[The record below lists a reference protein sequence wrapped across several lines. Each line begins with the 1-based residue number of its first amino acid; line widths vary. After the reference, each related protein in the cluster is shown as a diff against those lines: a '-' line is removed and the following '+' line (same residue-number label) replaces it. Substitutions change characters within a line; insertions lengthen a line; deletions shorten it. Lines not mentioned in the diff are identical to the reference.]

1 MGISHEYHSAH
12 SRAKRSRA
20 GFGLRLA
27 GVIAAILILSLAI
40 TAILENGQKESEA
53 AQEAASSGMAENIL
67 APLPMQGAAN
77 SAAGESGTEGSADST
92 GDAGAAAV
100 TLEQFGPARQT
111 AGAYSVKAY
120 DSSVIRQPAC
130 GQVDLSYFSDAAFL
144 GDSLTVG
151 FSDYSIN
158 LGGALICGY
167 TGVGPDAIV
176 NRSAVKSSTRGEEI
190 ALDVL
195 AAAQPKKLYILLG
208 TNTLTTLGAADRF
221 LAYYGQ
227 MLDLLRQTLGD
238 DCVIYVQSIPPVRP
252 AAAEEK
258 PGLASDV
265 LRSVNEQLAQMAAD
279 KGCVYLDLWETFADG
294 EGSLKAS
301 TSRRATAT
309 AHGSLTCATTRNIPP
324 QTLGPPAAPTR
335 QIKHKK
341 ERHTVWYAVPFLCF
355 AYSAQNT
362 RPSRR
367 GAGCGASP
375 SMEPTTQWPMPSHS
389 PSTPRSL
396 SSCLYSG
403 RSNSSLAR
411 WIQILPRPSAWAASI
426 RLPMTRLPS

>member
-40 TAILENGQKESEA
+40 TAILENGQKESEE

-92 GDAGAAAV
+92 GDAGAVAV

-227 MLDLLRQTLGD
+227 MLDQLRQALPG
-238 DCVIYVQSIPPVRP
+238 CVIYVQSIPPVRP
-252 AAAEEK
+252 QAAAEK

-265 LRSVNEQLAQMAAD
+265 LRSVNEQLAKLAAD
-279 KGCVYLDLWETFADG
+279 KGCVYLDLWETFADENG
-294 EGSLKAS
+294 NLKEM
-301 TSRRATAT
+301 
-309 AHGSLTCATTRNIPP
+309 L
-324 QTLGPPAAPTR
+324 AAPDGVHFSAGNGYGAWVTYLR
-335 QIKHKK
+335 NHAKYSASNSW
-341 ERHTVWYAVPFLCF
+341 TMGS
-355 AYSAQNT
+355 AYSA
-362 RPSRR
+362 
-367 GAGCGASP
+367 
-375 SMEPTTQWPMPSHS
+375 E
-389 PSTPRSL
+389 
-396 SSCLYSG
+396 
-403 RSNSSLAR
+403 
-411 WIQILPRPSAWAASI
+411 
-426 RLPMTRLPS
+426 

>member
-1 MGISHEYHSAH
+1 MGISHEYHAT
-12 SRAKRSRA
+12 RSHGRRGGA
-20 GFGLRLA
+20 GGKLRLL
-27 GVIAAILILSLAI
+27 GVIAAILILSFAI
-40 TAILENGQKESEA
+40 TAILENGQKHKDEA
-53 AQEAASSGMAENIL
+53 EQTVTAGTAQNIL
-67 APLPMQGAAN
+67 APLPMQGSAGADSAADNGDSSAAAN
-77 SAAGESGTEGSADST
+77 AG
-92 GDAGAAAV
+92 GDTAV

-111 AGAYSVKAY
+111 AGAYNVKAY
-120 DSSVIRQPAC
+120 DSSVIRQPGC

-176 NRSAVKSSTRGEEI
+176 NRSAVKSSVRGQEV

-252 AAAEEK
+252 EAAAEK

-265 LRSVNEQLAQMAAD
+265 LRSVNEQLAQLAAQ
-279 KGCVYLDLWETFADG
+279 KGCVYLDLWEAMADG
-294 EGSLKAS
+294 EGNLKEVLAAPDGVHFSAGNGYGAWVTYLRNHAKYAS
-301 TSRRATAT
+301 TNAW
-309 AHGSLTCATTRNIPP
+309 
-324 QTLGPPAAPTR
+324 TLGSAYAA
-335 QIKHKK
+335 
-341 ERHTVWYAVPFLCF
+341 
-355 AYSAQNT
+355 N
-362 RPSRR
+362 
-367 GAGCGASP
+367 
-375 SMEPTTQWPMPSHS
+375 
-389 PSTPRSL
+389 
-396 SSCLYSG
+396 
-403 RSNSSLAR
+403 
-411 WIQILPRPSAWAASI
+411 
-426 RLPMTRLPS
+426 